1 MSNFLY
7 QFKTLQKECDVFSQ
21 ILANPNLPEKK
32 IRIFCDTELY
42 KNYLTFNLKKLN
54 VNFSIYSSQENL
66 DFYKLAW
73 LDILQYGITPQRL
86 LKVTAL
92 DKLEVLSYSKN
103 QINEKIERELNYIN
117 SVISSVR
124 FLDKKTPDEIKML
137 FSQFQFLGVSSL
149 AFDGLY
155 NFDEFINMYRNV
167 LLNSKISS
175 FDQNARIHI
184 FDYTDPILDNG
195 YEMNILLGLVQYEY
209 FDKVDLNSFIVLNNP
224 QYSYYTE
231 INNVATDL
239 LPVIGSLNLV
249 LVPQKKISSF
259 IFRNNDFSNL
269 DILSL
274 NLKETLGGKL
284 SVTRIQ
290 DFSTCPFRFWAST
303 LDKTKFPVTN
313 TPAQIGSA
321 CHFLINAVLKE
332 IISGKTDLNISDK
345 ELEDLVIKASKTKD
359 FENFLLNTQNTVT
372 SINKSIETLKL
383 TLAQL
388 KESEFKLFA
397 SEMKI
402 GENIGLNIKNPILG
416 DISITGTIDR
426 IDRFDNNGIIYFN
439 IIDYKTGTTSFQA
452 SDLQLELYASAMK
465 NFPGDV
471 KISGML
477 LHKISAPI
485 DDLDKDFKTKNKMVG
500 VSLDETAINMAPELN
515 APSATANFLSVY
527 TKKDGG
533 FTKSSQIKTEEE
545 IDELINT
552 GVSKATDIINK
563 ISYGNAH
570 ALENAFCQKCPYSL
584 LCK

>member
-54 VNFSIYSSQENL
+54 VNFSLYSSQENL

-124 FLDKKTPDEIKML
+124 FLDKKTSDEIKML

-149 AFDGLY
+149 VFDGLY

-167 LLNSKISS
+167 LLNSKMTS
-175 FDQNARIHI
+175 FDQNARVHI
-184 FDYTDPILDNG
+184 FDYTDPILGNE

-209 FDKVDLNSFIVLNNP
+209 FDKIDLNSFIVLKNP

-345 ELEDLVIKASKTKD
+345 ELEDLVVQASKTKD

-439 IIDYKTGTTSFQA
+439 VIDYKTGTTSFQA

-533 FTKSSQIKTEEE
+533 FTKSSQIKTEVE

-563 ISYGNAH
+563 ISYGNAN